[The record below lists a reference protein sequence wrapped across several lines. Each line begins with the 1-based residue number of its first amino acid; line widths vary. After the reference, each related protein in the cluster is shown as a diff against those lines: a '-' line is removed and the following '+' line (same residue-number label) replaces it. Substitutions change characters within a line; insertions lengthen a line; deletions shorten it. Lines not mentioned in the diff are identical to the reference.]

1 MAKKL
6 KKEELELM
14 SYNDIA
20 HMLLKEKPKQMTLIY
35 SLKLQ
40 KCQNYQKRQL
50 KTKLEISIQH

>member
-20 HMLLKEKPKQMTLIY
+20 HMLLKEKPKQMADYT
-35 SLKLQ
+35 
-40 KCQNYQKRQL
+40 
-50 KTKLEISIQH
+50 T